1 MEKMYHVGFDD
12 SHGAKYA
19 ILPGD
24 PGRVE
29 KIAAYLEIGR
39 AHV

>member
-1 MEKMYHVGFDD
+1 MQVSFEKQYHIGLSV
-12 SHGAKYA
+12 SQGAGYA

-29 KIAAYLEIGR
+29 KIAAYL
-39 AHV
+39 